1 MIISLASQN
10 DIEAHYMPFSG
21 LKEKSCVSLV
31 STKVF
36 CVINTEL
43 LIPSLF
49 Q

>member
-1 MIISLASQN
+1 MIISQASQN
-10 DIEAHYMPFSG
+10 DIKAHYMPFSG

-36 CVINTEL
+36 CEINTKL